1 MSVPQQRQNWYHL
14 QWFADQDTKQERKLI
29 LKLDLLIVPYA
40 FLAYWTK
47 YIDQANIN
55 NAYVSGLKEDLGL
68 HGNELVQLQTIYT
81 IGAVVGQ
88 LPFAYLFTK
97 LPMHWIIP
105 FMDIAWGI
113 FTLIQYRANSYAE
126 LAAYRFLVGWFEAA
140 YYPGLHH
147 IFGMTLFKRLR
158 CIILTSRD
166 PGIEATRSPA
176 EADCSMS
183 VSH

>member
-1 MSVPQQRQNWYHL
+1 VLTSS
-14 QWFADQDTKQERKLI
+14 
-29 LKLDLLIVPYA
+29 LD
-40 FLAYWTK
+40 
-47 YIDQANIN
+47 

-113 FTLIQYRANSYAE
+113 FTLVQYRATSYAE
-126 LAAYRFLVGWFEAA
+126 MAAYRFLVGWFEVSHNLYSVRIDPNLIQAA
-140 YYPGLHH
+140 YYPGMHY
-147 IFGMTLFKRLR
+147 IFG
-158 CIILTSRD
+158 IY
-166 PGIEATRSPA
+166 
-176 EADCSMS
+176 
-183 VSH
+183 